1 MRRRTN
7 GYAIHACVLILAGFL
22 LLLSE
27 LLLSG
32 CGSGSPA
39 GGQSGFG
46 MTSSS
51 QTGVTGDA
59 VVSSVVLNPATVTG
73 GVTIA
78 VTVTLATPA
87 PAGGLN
93 VRLVSSDPAT
103 LPMPASVQI
112 AAGQSSAAVQ
122 VAIAAMAVASS
133 VTITAS
139 AANSKAGANLSI
151 LSSTTVPFT
160 VVLKPTTVTVLQGK
174 SGTSKITTAV
184 SSGYDHSLQL
194 KISGD
199 PVGVTASAKPTVI
212 PAPGLGTSQLT
223 TSVQTVTETGSY
235 PLMVTATD
243 GTNSA
248 SAKLTLNVISGT
260 TNPNATFKGCLYKS
274 GGHSYQG
281 VDLKV
286 GNPGTYPFNAVLYS
300 GTTCN
305 VNDYADQFGFGD
317 PLTLGSS
324 NYIFWFTDFK
334 DMTNMSAI
342 WYLGDENSKCV
353 SYATAP
359 AC

>member
-1 MRRRTN
+1 MRYRTN
-7 GYAIHACVLILAGFL
+7 GCAIHACVLILAGSS

-27 LLLSG
+27 LLLSS
-32 CGSGSPA
+32 CGSGTPA
-39 GGQSGFG
+39 AGQSGFG
-46 MTSSS
+46 MTSSG
-51 QTGVTGDA
+51 QTVVAGDA
-59 VVSSVVLNPATVTG
+59 AVSNVVLNPATVTG
-73 GVTIA
+73 GGTIA

-93 VRLVSSDPAT
+93 VPLASSDPAT
-103 LPMPASVQI
+103 LPMPGSAQI
-112 AAGQSSAAVQ
+112 AAGQTSATVQ
-122 VAIAAMAVASS
+122 VATAAVGLASS
-133 VTITAS
+133 ITITAG
-139 AANSKAGANLSI
+139 AANSKAGANLNV

-160 VVLKPTTVTVLQGK
+160 MALKPTTVTVLQGK

-184 SSGYDHSLQL
+184 SSGYSHSLQL
-194 KISGD
+194 KIAGD
-199 PVGVTASAKPTVI
+199 PVGVTASAKPAVI
-212 PAPGLGTSQLT
+212 PAPGSGTSQLSA
-223 TSVQTVTETGSY
+223 SVQSVTETGSY

-248 SAKLTLNVISGT
+248 SAKLILNVISGT

-274 GGHSYQG
+274 GGHSYQA

-305 VNDYADQFGFGD
+305 ANDYADQFGFGD

-324 NYIFWFTDFK
+324 NYTFWFTDFK